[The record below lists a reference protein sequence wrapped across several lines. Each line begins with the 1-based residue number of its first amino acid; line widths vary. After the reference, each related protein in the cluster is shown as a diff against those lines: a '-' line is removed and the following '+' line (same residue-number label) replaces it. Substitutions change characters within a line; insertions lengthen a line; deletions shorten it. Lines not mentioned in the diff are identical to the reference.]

1 MYCFCYRVG
10 YILMF
15 AELWMEVYLLSNEKC
30 SKCDSE
36 NVDKGIIGGGFL
48 GSKSHKQSIFSD
60 PIRDFKA

>member
-1 MYCFCYRVG
+1 
-10 YILMF
+10 MF